1 MPAPRS
7 RTDRTGWTTVRAVGR
22 FYCVMR
28 TFFCA
33 LAAIFV
39 LFGLT
44 ACNTM
49 RGVGE
54 DISAFG
60 RYLSSSSGTS
70 SPHTPPP
77 PSSF

>member
-1 MPAPRS
+1 
-7 RTDRTGWTTVRAVGR
+7 
-22 FYCVMR
+22 MR
-28 TFFCA
+28 KFFCG
-33 LAAIFV
+33 LVAILV
-39 LFGLT
+39 LSGLT

-70 SPHTPPP
+70 SSHSAPAPAPAY
-77 PSSF
+77 

>member
-1 MPAPRS
+1 M
-7 RTDRTGWTTVRAVGR
+7 
-22 FYCVMR
+22 MR
-28 TFFCA
+28 KFLPA
-33 LAAIFV
+33 LAAVFV
-39 LFGLT
+39 LSGLT

-70 SPHTPPP
+70 SPHTAPPP

>member
-1 MPAPRS
+1 MI
-7 RTDRTGWTTVRAVGR
+7 RADGK

-28 TFFCA
+28 KFLSA
-33 LAAIFV
+33 LVASFV
-39 LFGLT
+39 LSGLT

-49 RGVGE
+49 RGIGE

-60 RYLSSSSGTS
+60 NYLSSSSGTS
-70 SPHTPPP
+70 SPHSTPP

>member
-1 MPAPRS
+1 
-7 RTDRTGWTTVRAVGR
+7 
-22 FYCVMR
+22 MR
-28 TFFCA
+28 KFFSA

-39 LFGLT
+39 LSGFT

-60 RYLSSSSGTS
+60 KYLSNSTGTS
-70 SPHTPPP
+70 ASHSAPPP
-77 PSSF
+77 APPY

>member
-1 MPAPRS
+1 MKKIF
-7 RTDRTGWTTVRAVGR
+7 T
-22 FYCVMR
+22 
-28 TFFCA
+28 A
-33 LAAIFV
+33 LAAVFV
-39 LFGLT
+39 LSGLT

-49 RGVGE
+49 RGIGE

-70 SPHTPPP
+70 SPHTAPPP